1 MKIVLFKR
9 PKPRQFNYRPLYYDP
24 EKEAAE
30 ERKKALNGLQDGDPK
45 ERMRAEIR
53 RRWRTERKAV
63 DNKNRFFR
71 IFFYG
76 IFTFFILYLLFF
88 TDFVEKM
95 VYLFF
100 R

>member
-30 ERKKALNGLQDGDPK
+30 ERKKALNGLSDGDPR

-53 RRWRTERKAV
+53 RRWKTERKAV
-63 DNKNRFFR
+63 DNSNRMIR
-71 IFFYG
+71 IFFYI
-76 IFTFFILYLLFF
+76 IFAFIILYLLFF